1 MDEIDRQLLELLQR
15 DGRITNAE
23 LASRVSLAPSSTLK
37 RVEKLRAAG
46 YIAGFHARLNPA
58 ALGYKALA
66 LLAVS
71 LKEQNAAAVEE
82 FLGAIAGRS
91 EVLEIHATAGEEDF
105 ILKVLT
111 RDMAHHEIFI
121 RETLMRIPGIARF
134 RTSFILSTPKADGV
148 ISVDADRAVEK
159 GGAAARAGAAEVK
172 GKT

>member
-1 MDEIDRQLLELLQR
+1 MDETDRQLLELLQR

-23 LASRVSLAPSSTLK
+23 LAARVGLAPSSTLK

-46 YIAGFHARLNPA
+46 VIAGFHARLNAA

-66 LLAVS
+66 LLAVT

-82 FLGAIAGRS
+82 FLSLVASRP
-91 EVLEIHATAGEEDF
+91 EVVECHTTAGEEDF
-105 ILKVLT
+105 VLKVLT

-121 RETLMRIPGIARF
+121 RETLMKLPGVARF

-148 ISVDADRAVEK
+148 IAVAAEDK
-159 GGAAARAGAAEVK
+159 AAAGEE
-172 GKT
+172 KTKV